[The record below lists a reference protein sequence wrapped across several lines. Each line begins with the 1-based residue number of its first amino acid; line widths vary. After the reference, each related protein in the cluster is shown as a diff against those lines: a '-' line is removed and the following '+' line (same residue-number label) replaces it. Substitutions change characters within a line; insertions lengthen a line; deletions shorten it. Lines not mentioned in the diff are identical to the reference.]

1 MAMKHYNVK
10 ERLIEATIRVIAAE
24 GMDKTTTKIIAKE
37 AGLFETYIYQ
47 YFSNKENLLAET
59 FDALDTELMHVL
71 MKNMPLFD
79 DTSKPIAQRSREYF
93 LAVWEF
99 MTGTPGRC
107 TTFVRYYYSPYFNK
121 YSAQKH
127 AQLYAPLKERCEKL
141 FRPDANIAMLLC
153 YMLST
158 LSMFV
163 QTVIDGRL
171 EDNDDTREHVF
182 LVIYNAV
189 SPYFK

>member
-59 FDALDTELMHVL
+59 FDALDTELMHVF

-79 DTSKPIAQRSREYF
+79 DTSKPFAQRSREYF
-93 LAVWEF
+93 LAIWEF
-99 MTGTPGRC
+99 MTGTPDRC

-141 FRPDANIAMLLC
+141 FRPEANIAMLLC

-171 EDNDDTREHVF
+171 ENNEDAREHVF

>member
-1 MAMKHYNVK
+1 MKHYNVRD
-10 ERLIEATIRVIAAE
+10 RLINATVKVISTQ
-24 GMDKTTTKIIAKE
+24 GLDKATTKVIAKE
-37 AGLFETYIYQ
+37 AGLYETYIYQ
-47 YFSNKENLLAET
+47 YFSSKENLFAET
-59 FDALDTELMHVL
+59 FDTLDSELVHIL
-71 MKNMPLFD
+71 MKNMPIFD
-79 DTSKPIAQRSREYF
+79 DRQKPF
-93 LAVWEF
+93 AVRAKEF
-99 MTGTPGRC
+99 FDNIWAFMVNTPDRC
-107 TTFVRYYYSPYFNK
+107 TTFVRYYYSPYFNR

-127 AQLYAPLKERCEKL
+127 VQLYAPLKEKCNQL

-171 EDNDDTREHVF
+171 ENNEDAREHVF

>member
-1 MAMKHYNVK
+1 
-10 ERLIEATIRVIAAE
+10 
-24 GMDKTTTKIIAKE
+24 
-37 AGLFETYIYQ
+37 
-47 YFSNKENLLAET
+47 
-59 FDALDTELMHVL
+59 

-79 DTSKPIAQRSREYF
+79 DTSKPFEQRSREYF

-127 AQLYAPLKERCEKL
+127 AQLYAPLKEKCEKL

-163 QTVIDGRL
+163 QTVIDGTL
-171 EDNDDTREHVF
+171 ENNEDVREHVF

>member
-24 GMDKTTTKIIAKE
+24 GMDKTTTKVIAKE

-79 DTSKPIAQRSREYF
+79 DKSKPFAQRSREYF
-93 LAVWEF
+93 LAIWEF
-99 MTGTPGRC
+99 MTGAPGRC
-107 TTFVRYYYSPYFNK
+107 TTFVRYYSPYFNK

-127 AQLYAPLKERCEKL
+127 AQLYAPLKEKCEKL
-141 FRPDANIAMLLC
+141 FRPEANIRMLLC

-171 EDNDDTREHVF
+171 ENNEDSREHVF

>member
-1 MAMKHYNVK
+1 MKHYNVK
-10 ERLIEATIRVIAAE
+10 ERLIEATIKVIAAE
-24 GMDKTTTKIIAKE
+24 GMDKTTTKVIAKE

-47 YFSNKENLLAET
+47 YFSSKENLLAET
-59 FDALDTELMHVL
+59 FDALDSELMGVL
-71 MKNMPLFD
+71 MKNMPVFED
-79 DTSKPIAQRSREYF
+79 ASKPFAQRAKDYY

-99 MTGTPGRC
+99 MTGTPDRC
-107 TTFVRYYYSPYFNK
+107 TSFVRYYYSPYFNK

-127 AQLYAPLKERCEKL
+127 RQLYLPLKEKCDRL
-141 FRPDANIAMLLC
+141 FRTDANVAMLLC
-153 YMLST
+153 FMLST
-158 LSMFV
+158 MSMFV